1 MNLRNI
7 YDSRRIWKMVLLA
20 MSLVLV
26 SVFIYFS
33 NSLVKDLAK
42 QERERM
48 QIWADATREMVTST
62 DADVD
67 FLLSII
73 QGNHNIPVL
82 LVDDKNNIIEQ
93 RNFKLPEPND
103 SLKMIDE
110 YTAINKQFLQ
120 KKLNKLR
127 KTTNNIE
134 IKIDDSTHQVLYYE
148 DSDVL
153 RRLAYYPYIQLAV
166 MLLFIA
172 IAYFALISVKKAEQN
187 RVWVGL
193 SKETAHQLGTPI
205 SSLMA
210 WTQMLES
217 MGIDKEIINDMD
229 TDVHRLSVIAD
240 RFSKIGSMP
249 DKELTFINEAVESS
263 LNYMRTR
270 IPKHVTLTVHTDD
283 EKNCGVMLCQ
293 PLFEWVM
300 ENLTKNAVDAMSGEG
315 RIDIVV
321 TSDAQ
326 HAHLYVKD
334 TGKGIARKN
343 FKNVFNPGF
352 TTKKRGW
359 GLGLTLVKRII
370 EEYHN
375 GKIYVK
381 DSEMGKGTTFAIEI
395 VATTLVSI
403 SSRPKGNSWWMLV
416 VVMAFSSSYTV
427 PASTSCT
434 FAIFSLPMCTPI
446 TSWV

>member
-7 YDSRRIWKMVLLA
+7 YDSRRIWKLSLLA

-26 SVFIYFS
+26 AVFIYFS
-33 NSLVKDLAK
+33 NALVKDLAK

-48 QIWADATREMVTST
+48 EIWADATRELITSSDT
-62 DADVD
+62 DVD
-67 FLLSII
+67 FLLRII
-73 QGNHNIPVL
+73 GGNHNIPVL
-82 LVDDKNNIIEQ
+82 HVDENGEIIGQ
-93 RNFKLPEPND
+93 RNFKLPEPAD
-103 SLKMIDE
+103 SLKTIAE
-110 YTAINKQFLQ
+110 YSVVNKSFLE
-120 KKLNKLR
+120 KKLKKLR
-127 KTTNNIE
+127 NSTNNIE
-134 IKIDDSTHQVLYYE
+134 IKIDENTRQMLYYE

-249 DKELTFINEAVESS
+249 DKELTFINEAVENS

-270 IPKHVTLTVHTDD
+270 IPKHVILTVHTDED
-283 EKNCGVMLCQ
+283 KNCGVMLCQ

-315 RIDIVV
+315 RIDIIV

-326 HAHLYVKD
+326 HAHLYIKD

-370 EEYHN
+370 EEYHD

-381 DSEMGKGTTFAIEI
+381 DSEVGKGTTFAIEI
-395 VATTLVSI
+395 
-403 SSRPKGNSWWMLV
+403 PKIKS
-416 VVMAFSSSYTV
+416 
-427 PASTSCT
+427 
-434 FAIFSLPMCTPI
+434 
-446 TSWV
+446 

>member
-1 MNLRNI
+1 
-7 YDSRRIWKMVLLA
+7 

-134 IKIDDSTHQVLYYE
+134 IKIDDSTRQVLYYE

-381 DSEMGKGTTFAIEI
+381 DSEVGKGTTFAIEI
-395 VATTLVSI
+395 
-403 SSRPKGNSWWMLV
+403 PKV
-416 VVMAFSSSYTV
+416 K
-427 PASTSCT
+427 
-434 FAIFSLPMCTPI
+434 
-446 TSWV
+446 

>member
-1 MNLRNI
+1 MKLRSI
-7 YDSRRIWKMVLLA
+7 YDSRRIWKMALLA
-20 MSLVLV
+20 VSLVLLG
-26 SVFIYFS
+26 VFIYIS
-33 NSLVKDLAK
+33 NRLVKDLAK

-48 QIWADATREMVTST
+48 EIWADATRELTTST
-62 DADVD
+62 DTDVD
-67 FLLSII
+67 FLFRII
-73 QGNHNIPVL
+73 QGNRNIPVL
-82 LVDDKNNIIEQ
+82 LVDDQGKIIEQ
-93 RNFKLPEPND
+93 RNFKLPEPAD
-103 SLKMIDE
+103 TAKMIEE
-110 YTAINKQFLQ
+110 YSATNKAFLA
-120 KKLNKLR
+120 KKHEKLR
-127 KTTNNIE
+127 NSTNSIE
-134 IKIDDSTHQVLYYE
+134 IRIDESTKQMLYYE

-166 MLLFIA
+166 MLLFLG

-217 MGIDKEIINDMD
+217 MGVDKEIITDMD

-263 LNYMRTR
+263 LAYMRTR
-270 IPKHVTLTVHTDD
+270 IPKHVTLTVHTDED
-283 EKNCGVMLCQ
+283 KNCGVMLCQ

-300 ENLTKNAVDAMSGEG
+300 ENLTKNAVDAMSGQG

-334 TGKGIARKN
+334 TGKGIPRKN

-370 EEYHN
+370 EEYHG
-375 GKIYVK
+375 GKIFVK
-381 DSEMGKGTTFAIEI
+381 ESEVGKGTTFSIEI
-395 VATTLVSI
+395 
-403 SSRPKGNSWWMLV
+403 PKV
-416 VVMAFSSSYTV
+416 K
-427 PASTSCT
+427 
-434 FAIFSLPMCTPI
+434 
-446 TSWV
+446 

>member
-1 MNLRNI
+1 MKLRSI

-20 MSLVLV
+20 VSLVLV
-26 SVFIYFS
+26 GVFIYIS
-33 NSLVKDLAK
+33 NRLVKDLAK

-48 QIWADATREMVTST
+48 EIWADATRELTTST
-62 DADVD
+62 DTDVD
-67 FLLSII
+67 FLFRII
-73 QGNHNIPVL
+73 RGNQNIPVL
-82 LVDDKNNIIEQ
+82 LVDNDGNIIEQ
-93 RNFKLPEPND
+93 RNFKLPEPAD
-103 SLKMIDE
+103 TAKMLDE
-110 YTAINKQFLQ
+110 YSKVNKEFLAKRLQ
-120 KKLNKLR
+120 KLRNSSNKID
-127 KTTNNIE
+127 IE
-134 IKIDDSTHQVLYYE
+134 IDQSTHQTLYYE

-166 MLLFIA
+166 MLLFLGV
-172 IAYFALISVKKAEQN
+172 AYFALISVKRAEQN

-217 MGIDKEIINDMD
+217 MGVDKEIISDMD

-263 LNYMRTR
+263 LAYMRTR
-270 IPKHVTLTVHTDD
+270 IPKHVTLTVHTDGD
-283 EKNCGVMLCQ
+283 KNCGVMLCQ
-293 PLFEWVM
+293 SLFEWVM
-300 ENLTKNAVDAMSGEG
+300 ENLTKNAVDAMEG
-315 RIDIVV
+315 KGNIDIMV
-321 TSDAQ
+321 TSDDR
-326 HAHLYVKD
+326 HAHLYIKD

-370 EEYHN
+370 EEYHG
-375 GKIYVK
+375 GKIFVK
-381 DSEMGKGTTFAIEI
+381 DSELGKGTTFSIEI
-395 VATTLVSI
+395 
-403 SSRPKGNSWWMLV
+403 PKV
-416 VVMAFSSSYTV
+416 K
-427 PASTSCT
+427 C
-434 FAIFSLPMCTPI
+434 
-446 TSWV
+446 